1 MLGLPLST
9 EVRKIIPKKKVLEHF
24 AADMSADRRRSFD
37 ADVARITVCNEVSTV
52 SLNLA
57 DGKDIHAFF
66 VVQVSLRRKEFDKQN
81 IVFIARTFGQNLV
94 LVLTCEQAE
103 RLALWQT
110 KLIMDEWQ
118 PAGSQ
123 TLRLQGLNMDAVWE
137 SVVTQIGHIEVESG
151 HTLNEQIVL
160 DDKRAK
166 LQKEIA
172 KLEKQA
178 RAEKQPKR
186 KFELVQKA
194 KTLRQQLLLDEER
207 NDRLA

>member
-24 AADMSADRRRSFD
+24 AADMSAERRKSFD
-37 ADVARITVCNEVSTV
+37 ADVARIMVCNEVSTV

-57 DGKDIHAFF
+57 DGKEIHAFF

-94 LVLTCEQAE
+94 LVLTYEQSE

-118 PAGSQ
+118 LAGSQ
-123 TLRLQGLNMDAVWE
+123 TLCLQGLNMDAVWE
-137 SVVTQIGHIEVESG
+137 SVVTQIGHIEIEG
-151 HTLNEQIVL
+151 EHTLNEQIAL
-160 DDKRAK
+160 DDRRAK
-166 LQKEIA
+166 LQKEID

-178 RAEKQPKR
+178 WAEKQPKR
-186 KFELVQKA
+186 KFELMQKYKA
-194 KTLRQQLLLDEER
+194 LRQSLETLS
-207 NDRLA
+207 

>member
-1 MLGLPLST
+1 MLGLPAST
-9 EVRKIIPKKKVLEHF
+9 EVRKIIPKKKVSEHF
-24 AADMSADRRRSFD
+24 ASDMSVERRKSFD

-66 VVQVSLRRKEFDKQN
+66 VVQVSLRRKDFDKQN

-94 LVLTCEQAE
+94 LVLTYEQEE

-110 KLIMDEWQ
+110 KLIMNEWQ
-118 PAGSQ
+118 PAGNQ
-123 TLRLQGLNMDAVWE
+123 RLELQGLSMDAVWE
-137 SVVTQIGHIEVESG
+137 GVVKQIGHIEVQSG
-151 HTLNEQIVL
+151 NTLNEQIAL
-160 DDKRAK
+160 DDRRAK
-166 LQKEIA
+166 LQKEID

-186 KFELVQKA
+186 KFDLVQEMK
-194 KTLRQQLLLDEER
+194 KRQAEMEALSWK
-207 NDRLA
+207 N

>member
-24 AADMSADRRRSFD
+24 SADMSAERRKSFD
-37 ADVARITVCNEVSTV
+37 ADVARIMVCNEVSTV

-94 LVLTCEQAE
+94 LVLTYEQSE

-123 TLRLQGLNMDAVWE
+123 TLCLQGLNMDAVWK
-137 SVVTQIGHIEVESG
+137 SVVTQIGHIEIEG
-151 HTLNEQIVL
+151 EHTLNEQIAL
-160 DDKRAK
+160 DDRRAK

-178 RAEKQPKR
+178 WAEKQPKR
-186 KFELVQKA
+186 KLELVQKYKA
-194 KTLRQQLLLDEER
+194 LRQSLETLS
-207 NDRLA
+207 

>member
-24 AADMSADRRRSFD
+24 AADMSAERRKSFD
-37 ADVARITVCNEVSTV
+37 ADVARITICNEVSTV

-66 VVQVSLRRKEFDKQN
+66 VVQVSLRQKDFDKQN

-94 LVLTCEQAE
+94 LVLNCAQEE

-123 TLRLQGLNMDAVWE
+123 TLHLQGLNMDAAWE
-137 SVVTQIGHIEVESG
+137 SVVTQIGHIEIEG
-151 HTLNEQIVL
+151 GNTLNEQIAL
-160 DDKRAK
+160 DDRRAT
-166 LQKEIA
+166 LQKEID

-178 RAEKQPKR
+178 WAEKQPKR
-186 KFELVQKA
+186 KFELMQKYKA
-194 KTLRQQLLLDEER
+194 LRQSLETLS
-207 NDRLA
+207 

>member
-1 MLGLPLST
+1 
-9 EVRKIIPKKKVLEHF
+9 
-24 AADMSADRRRSFD
+24 MSAERRKSFD
-37 ADVARITVCNEVSTV
+37 ADVARIAVCNEVSTV

-66 VVQVSLRRKEFDKQN
+66 VVQVSLRQKDFDKQN

-94 LVLTCEQAE
+94 LVLTCAQVE

-123 TLRLQGLNMDAVWE
+123 TLCLQGLNMDAVWE
-137 SVVTQIGHIEVESG
+137 SVVTQIGHIEIEGV
-151 HTLNEQIVL
+151 HTLNEQIAL
-160 DDKRAK
+160 DDRRAT
-166 LQKEIA
+166 LQKEID

-178 RAEKQPKR
+178 WAEKQPKR
-186 KFELVQKA
+186 KFELMQKYKA
-194 KTLRQQLLLDEER
+194 LRQSLETLS
-207 NDRLA
+207 

>member
-24 AADMSADRRRSFD
+24 AADMSAERRKSFD
-37 ADVARITVCNEVSTV
+37 ADVARITICNEVSTV

-57 DGKDIHAFF
+57 DGKDIHTFF
-66 VVQVSLRRKEFDKQN
+66 VVQVSLRRKDFDKQN

-94 LVLTCEQAE
+94 LVLTYEQSE

-123 TLRLQGLNMDAVWE
+123 TLHLQGLNMDAVWE
-137 SVVTQIGHIEVESG
+137 SVVTQIGHIEIEG
-151 HTLNEQIVL
+151 GNTLNEQIAL
-160 DDKRAK
+160 DDRRSK
-166 LQKEIA
+166 LQKEID

-178 RAEKQPKR
+178 WAEKQPKR
-186 KFELVQKA
+186 KFELMQKYKA
-194 KTLRQQLLLDEER
+194 LRQSLETLS
-207 NDRLA
+207 

>member
-9 EVRKIIPKKKVLEHF
+9 EIRKIIPKKKVLEHF
-24 AADMSADRRRSFD
+24 AADMSADRHRSFD

-66 VVQVSLRRKEFDKQN
+66 VVQVSLRRKEFNKQN

-94 LVLTCEQAE
+94 LVLTYEQSE

-137 SVVTQIGHIEVESG
+137 SVVTQIGHIEIEGS
-151 HTLNEQIVL
+151 HTLNEQIAL

-172 KLEKQA
+172 KLEKLA

-186 KFELVQKA
+186 KLELVQQMKA
-194 KTLRQQLLLDEER
+194 KKAEME
-207 NDRLA
+207 NI

>member
-24 AADMSADRRRSFD
+24 AADMSAERRKSFD
-37 ADVARITVCNEVSTV
+37 ADVARIMVCNEVSTV

-57 DGKDIHAFF
+57 DGKEIHAFF
-66 VVQVSLRRKEFDKQN
+66 VVQVSLRRKDFDKQN

-94 LVLTCEQAE
+94 LVLTYEQSE

-118 PAGSQ
+118 LAGSQ
-123 TLRLQGLNMDAVWE
+123 TLCLQGLNMDAVWK
-137 SVVTQIGHIEVESG
+137 SVVTQIGHIKIAGE
-151 HTLNEQIVL
+151 HTLNEQIAL
-160 DDKRAK
+160 DDKRAR

-178 RAEKQPKR
+178 WAEKQPKR
-186 KFELVQKA
+186 KLELVQKYKA
-194 KTLRQQLLLDEER
+194 LRQSLETLS
-207 NDRLA
+207 

>member
-94 LVLTCEQAE
+94 LVLTCEQVE

-110 KLIMDEWQ
+110 RLIMDEWQ
-118 PAGSQ
+118 PAGSR
-123 TLRLQGLNMDAVWE
+123 TLRLHGLNMDAVWE
-137 SVVTQIGHIEVESG
+137 SVVTQIGHIEIEGS
-151 HTLNEQIVL
+151 HTLNEQIAL
-160 DDKRAK
+160 DDRRVK
-166 LQKEIA
+166 LQQEIDR
-172 KLEKQA
+172 LDKQA
-178 RAEKQPKR
+178 RNEKQPK
-186 KFELVQKA
+186 KKYEIVQKI
-194 KTLRQQLLLDEER
+194 RQFGSEIS
-207 NDRLA
+207 NAT

>member
-57 DGKDIHAFF
+57 DGKDVRAFF

-94 LVLTCEQAE
+94 LVLTYEQSE

-123 TLRLQGLNMDAVWE
+123 TLCLQGLNMDAVWE
-137 SVVTQIGHIEVESG
+137 SVVTQIGHIEIEG
-151 HTLNEQIVL
+151 EHTLNEQIAL
-160 DDKRAK
+160 DDRRAK
-166 LQKEIA
+166 LQKEID

-178 RAEKQPKR
+178 WAEKQPKR
-186 KFELVQKA
+186 KFDLMQEIKKRHAEMEAL
-194 KTLRQQLLLDEER
+194 
-207 NDRLA
+207 

>member
-24 AADMSADRRRSFD
+24 AADMSAERRKSFE

-81 IVFIARTFGQNLV
+81 LV
-94 LVLTCEQAE
+94 LVLTYEQSE

-118 PAGSQ
+118 PAGSR

-151 HTLNEQIVL
+151 NTLNEQIAL

-166 LQKEIA
+166 LQKEID

-178 RAEKQPKR
+178 WAEKQPKR

-207 NDRLA
+207 NDR

>member
-24 AADMSADRRRSFD
+24 AADMSAERRKSFD
-37 ADVARITVCNEVSTV
+37 ADVARIAVCNEVSTV

-66 VVQVSLRRKEFDKQN
+66 VVQVSLRQKDFDK
-81 IVFIARTFGQNLV
+81 QNLV
-94 LVLTCEQAE
+94 LVLTYEQSE

-123 TLRLQGLNMDAVWE
+123 TLHLQGLNMDAVWE
-137 SVVTQIGHIEVESG
+137 SVVTQIGHIEIEG
-151 HTLNEQIVL
+151 GNTLNEQIAL
-160 DDKRAK
+160 DDRRSK
-166 LQKEIA
+166 LQKEID

-178 RAEKQPKR
+178 WAEKQPKR
-186 KFELVQKA
+186 KFELMQKYKA
-194 KTLRQQLLLDEER
+194 LRQSLETLS
-207 NDRLA
+207 

>member
-24 AADMSADRRRSFD
+24 AADMSAERRKSFD
-37 ADVARITVCNEVSTV
+37 ADVARIAVCNEVSTV

-57 DGKDIHAFF
+57 DGKDVRAFF

-94 LVLTCEQAE
+94 LVLTYEQSE

-123 TLRLQGLNMDAVWE
+123 TLRLQGLNMAAVWE
-137 SVVTQIGHIEVESG
+137 SVVTQIGHIEIEG
-151 HTLNEQIVL
+151 EHTLNEQIAL
-160 DDKRAK
+160 DDRRAK
-166 LQKEIA
+166 LQKEID

-178 RAEKQPKR
+178 WAEKQPKR
-186 KFELVQKA
+186 KFDLMQEIKKRHAEMEAL
-194 KTLRQQLLLDEER
+194 
-207 NDRLA
+207 

>member
-24 AADMSADRRRSFD
+24 AADMSAERRKSFD
-37 ADVARITVCNEVSTV
+37 ADVARIAVCNEVSTV

-57 DGKDIHAFF
+57 DGKDVHAFF
-66 VVQVSLRRKEFDKQN
+66 VVQVSLRRKDFDKQN

-94 LVLTCEQAE
+94 LVLTYEQSE

-123 TLRLQGLNMDAVWE
+123 TLCLQGLNMDAVWE
-137 SVVTQIGHIEVESG
+137 SVVTQIGHIKIAGE
-151 HTLNEQIVL
+151 HTLNEQIAL
-160 DDKRAK
+160 DDKRAR

-178 RAEKQPKR
+178 WAEKQPKR
-186 KFELVQKA
+186 KLELVQKYKA
-194 KTLRQQLLLDEER
+194 LRQSLETLS
-207 NDRLA
+207 

>member
-24 AADMSADRRRSFD
+24 AADMSAERRKSFD
-37 ADVARITVCNEVSTV
+37 ADVARIAVCNEVSTV

-66 VVQVSLRRKEFDKQN
+66 VVQVSLRQKDFDKQN

-94 LVLTCEQAE
+94 LVLTYEQSE

-123 TLRLQGLNMDAVWE
+123 TLCLQGLNMDAVWE
-137 SVVTQIGHIEVESG
+137 SVVTQIGHIEIEG
-151 HTLNEQIVL
+151 GNTLNEQIAL
-160 DDKRAK
+160 DDRRAK
-166 LQKEIA
+166 LQKEID

-178 RAEKQPKR
+178 WAEKQPKR
-186 KFELVQKA
+186 KFELMQKYKA
-194 KTLRQQLLLDEER
+194 LRQSLETLS
-207 NDRLA
+207 

>member
-24 AADMSADRRRSFD
+24 AADMSAERRKSFD
-37 ADVARITVCNEVSTV
+37 ADVARITICNEVSTV

-57 DGKDIHAFF
+57 DGKDIHTFF
-66 VVQVSLRRKEFDKQN
+66 VVQVSLRRKDFDKQN

-94 LVLTCEQAE
+94 LVLTYEQSE

-123 TLRLQGLNMDAVWE
+123 TLHLQGLNMDAVWE
-137 SVVTQIGHIEVESG
+137 SVVTQIGHIEIEG
-151 HTLNEQIVL
+151 GNTLNEQIAL
-160 DDKRAK
+160 DDRRAK
-166 LQKEIA
+166 LQKEID

-178 RAEKQPKR
+178 WAEKQPKR
-186 KFELVQKA
+186 KFELMQKYKA
-194 KTLRQQLLLDEER
+194 LRQSLETLS
-207 NDRLA
+207 